1 MPLIYIFWEPRNLE
15 LKSTR
20 NQCREIWTAVCNRAV
35 WQPMGAVSNAAW
47 KEYLKSVLNFTATQL
62 NVLLLAGGLLA
73 FLGIIAYKMYMIT
86 WRWRSIYYGIT
97 FGFSPFL
104 FALGDD
110 ALDDFVLGMQ
120 FL

>member
-1 MPLIYIFWEPRNLE
+1 
-15 LKSTR
+15 
-20 NQCREIWTAVCNRAV
+20 
-35 WQPMGAVSNAAW
+35 VSNAAW

-86 WRWRSIYYGIT
+86 WRWRSIYYVTMSLNGFFSALQVLLIQGIT

-120 FL
+120 FLVSFLVDIWALLGIHIY